1 MVFTCGKKYISNNS
15 GGEVVI
21 KTRYFAAMSL
31 YLASINSG
39 SNGNCYYVGTET
51 DAVLIDAGLS
61 CRETEKRMARI
72 GLKMSAV
79 RAVFISH
86 EHGDHIKGLESIATK
101 YPIPIYIT
109 PPTLSKGKL
118 RLPLEALRTFAAND
132 AIAIAGMTITP
143 FAKMHDAIDP
153 HSFVIERNGV
163 RVGVITDIGVACAE
177 VAVHFA
183 QCHAAVLEANYD
195 EQMLENGR
203 YPHHLKNRIRG
214 GHGHV
219 SNTQALELFVRRR
232 HPHLSHLL
240 LAHLSADNNNP
251 ELALNMFTAVAGKT
265 KVVVASRYEESAV
278 YHITGPA
285 VAAPPKIKPAKPR
298 VVQATLF

>member
-1 MVFTCGKKYISNNS
+1 
-15 GGEVVI
+15 
-21 KTRYFAAMSL
+21 MSL

-39 SNGNCYYVGTET
+39 SNGNCYYVGDET

-72 GLKMSAV
+72 GLKMSSV

-86 EHGDHIKGLESIATK
+86 EHGDHIKGLESIYAK
-101 YPIPIYIT
+101 YPVPIYIT
-109 PPTLSKGKL
+109 PPTLSKGRL
-118 RLPLEALRTFAAND
+118 RLPLEALRTFTPND
-132 AIAIAGMTITP
+132 AIAIGDIRVTP

-163 RVGVITDIGVACAE
+163 RVGVITDIGVACTE
-177 VAVHFA
+177 VTRHFA

-203 YPHHLKNRIRG
+203 YPIHLKNRIRG

-219 SNTQALELFVRRR
+219 SNAQALDLFMRSR

-240 LAHLSADNNNP
+240 LAHLSADNNNA
-251 ELALNMFTAVAGKT
+251 ELALQMFKAVAGKT
-265 KVVVASRYEESAV
+265 TVAVASRYQESAV

-285 VAAPPKIKPAKPR
+285 APPPPKIKPAKPR